1 MKRGVLSI
9 KAINQY
15 RRRDVVSYLGL
26 RYYLDNSSACK
37 DRWIE
42 EVSTHLA
49 LGNKAP
55 SYFKSYHFKG
65 IDQLGN
71 VNHRAMYLPG
81 PNEILAETALI
92 VGLSKY
98 DSFNAPHY
106 VFSYLYAGSESKS
119 GVFEPYFHGYKK
131 MHAAIASA
139 CKENQSGSVMYTDIQ
154 KFYPSISNADAV
166 AAWNEAVSES
176 SLSAKYKNLGDRLLD
191 NHRVIAEIDGES
203 NGLLTGP
210 MLSHVIANL
219 VLSKIDKYMFDY
231 SGGRYWRYVDD
242 IVFVG
247 DDKELL
253 EWREILSEKLNVLGL
268 NLHTGDKDFRVDAGV
283 WLGGEG
289 DFDSDVGVP
298 WISLIADIKRYL
310 LSHPDSETELKEYFE
325 KNSIR
330 IPVSSYSQA
339 VKEST
344 YINKLSNWISKYKWS
359 RGALQE
365 ITIERIVNSAVKAKN
380 YYMRVMEQLLDV
392 NIDDLSRYEKKRLIP
407 KLRYYSG
414 RLLLLLGDEELLS
427 LSERLS
433 GIQEMLLMSTIMRS
447 ISTRDV
453 SDVVRFGENA
463 TQSAAQLLRISKSP
477 VTCNLDNVDAIAAQS
492 LAILELNGVCV
503 EGSDVPGEFQ
513 DFARGENILSL
524 MKSSDGFV
532 REVASLHGVNQ
543 SRHTSVLDVVFDHN
557 EELVFDV
564 LSQIHNSSHA
574 S

>member
-42 EVSTHLA
+42 EVATHLA
-49 LGNKAP
+49 LGNKTP
-55 SYFKSYHFKG
+55 GYFKSYHFKG
-65 IDQLGN
+65 VDQFGN

-92 VGLSKY
+92 VELSKH
-98 DSFNAPHY
+98 DSFNVPHY
-106 VFSYLYAGSESKS
+106 VFSYLYASPESKS

-131 MHAAIASA
+131 MHSAIADA
-139 CKENQSGSVMYTDIQ
+139 CKENQSASVMYTDIQ
-154 KFYPSISNADAV
+154 KFYPSVSNEDAV

-176 SLSAKYKNLGDRLLD
+176 TLSPRYKKLGDRLLE
-191 NHRVIAEIDGES
+191 NHRVTSEADGES
-203 NGLLTGP
+203 KGLLTGP
-210 MLSHVIANL
+210 MLSHVVANL
-219 VLSKIDKYMFDY
+219 VLSKIDQHMFDY
-231 SGGRYWRYVDD
+231 TGGRYWRYVDD

-247 DDKELL
+247 DEKELL
-253 EWREILSEKLNVLGL
+253 EWRELLSKKLDELGL
-268 NLHTGDKDFRVDAGV
+268 KLHTGDKDFRVDAGV

-289 DFDSDVGVP
+289 DFDSNVGVP

-310 LSHPDSETELKEYFE
+310 LSHADGESELIDYFE

-330 IPVSSYSQA
+330 IPVSSYSQV

-359 RGALQE
+359 RGALQA
-365 ITIERIVNSAVKAKN
+365 ITVESIVSSAVNAKR
-380 YYMRVMEQLLDV
+380 YYMRVMDELLDV
-392 NIDDLSRYEKKRLIP
+392 DVEALSRYEKKRLIP

-414 RLLLLLGDEELLS
+414 RLLFLLDDEGLLS
-427 LSERLS
+427 LSQRLS
-433 GIQEMLLMSTIMRS
+433 AISEMLLMSTIMRAVA
-447 ISTRDV
+447 TRDV

-463 TQSAAQLLRISKSP
+463 TQSASQLLRINDEP
-477 VTCNLDNVDAIAAQS
+477 VVCHLDALDDVASQS
-492 LAILELNGVCV
+492 LAILELNGVFV
-503 EGSDVPGEFQ
+503 EGNVAAGEFQ
-513 DFARGENILSL
+513 DFARGENIPSL
-524 MKSSDGFV
+524 MKSDDGYV
-532 REVASLHGVNQ
+532 REVSCLHGVKQ
-543 SRHTSVLDVVFDHN
+543 VRHKAVLDAVFDSN

-564 LSQIHNSSHA
+564 LSQIHNSSHC
-574 S
+574 

>member
-1 MKRGVLSI
+1 
-9 KAINQY
+9 
-15 RRRDVVSYLGL
+15 
-26 RYYLDNSSACK
+26 
-37 DRWIE
+37 
-42 EVSTHLA
+42 
-49 LGNKAP
+49 
-55 SYFKSYHFKG
+55 
-65 IDQLGN
+65 
-71 VNHRAMYLPG
+71 
-81 PNEILAETALI
+81 
-92 VGLSKY
+92 
-98 DSFNAPHY
+98 
-106 VFSYLYAGSESKS
+106 
-119 GVFEPYFHGYKK
+119 
-131 MHAAIASA
+131 
-139 CKENQSGSVMYTDIQ
+139 
-154 KFYPSISNADAV
+154 
-166 AAWNEAVSES
+166 
-176 SLSAKYKNLGDRLLD
+176 
-191 NHRVIAEIDGES
+191 
-203 NGLLTGP
+203 
-210 MLSHVIANL
+210 
-219 VLSKIDKYMFDY
+219 
-231 SGGRYWRYVDD
+231 
-242 IVFVG
+242 
-247 DDKELL
+247 
-253 EWREILSEKLNVLGL
+253 
-268 NLHTGDKDFRVDAGV
+268 
-283 WLGGEG
+283 
-289 DFDSDVGVP
+289 
-298 WISLIADIKRYL
+298 
-310 LSHPDSETELKEYFE
+310 
-325 KNSIR
+325 
-330 IPVSSYSQA
+330 
-339 VKEST
+339 
-344 YINKLSNWISKYKWS
+344 
-359 RGALQE
+359 
-365 ITIERIVNSAVKAKN
+365 
-380 YYMRVMEQLLDV
+380 V